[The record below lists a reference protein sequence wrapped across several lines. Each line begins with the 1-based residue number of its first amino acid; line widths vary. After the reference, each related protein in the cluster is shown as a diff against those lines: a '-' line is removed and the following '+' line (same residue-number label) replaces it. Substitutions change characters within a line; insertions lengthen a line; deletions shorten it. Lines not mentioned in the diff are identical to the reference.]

1 MTNGEHPPFPALSR
15 RGFVAAGASFLAA
28 PAVAMH
34 DFGSP
39 KRPQVQL
46 ASGVVAG
53 IREGRAYAF
62 KGIPYGEPTGGA
74 NRFLPP
80 TLKKPWSGV
89 LDATRFAPRCPQR
102 GTSTTSHSEDCLF
115 ANIWTGS
122 LTGHRPVMVWLHG
135 GGWEAGG
142 ADDPVTNGAWL
153 AAEQGVVVVS
163 LHHRL
168 NVFGYLH
175 LGEIGGESYSRSAS
189 SGMLDIVLALQ
200 WIRENIDRFGGDPDK
215 VTVFGQSGGGRK
227 VSTLMAMPSA
237 VGLFH
242 RAISQSGPGLT
253 LDTPEIGADR
263 AERLLRKLDIS
274 PASFRRLA
282 EVPTDVL
289 LAAGIEVRNE
299 TGQFRPFVD
308 GATVLQHPFL
318 PAAPLISAH
327 VPMIIGVT
335 RDETAAFLGDEAGY
349 AQFSDLDLVREL
361 ERFFPAGQAPAAIEA
376 WRRFHPLSS
385 NLRLFA
391 QITTDRSYF
400 LDANILAESKAALG
414 RAPAYTYIVERATNV
429 GSLHDVSPHGI
440 DLPFIF
446 GNLTASRYL
455 GTATVE
461 DEMLRSAMSG
471 AWAAFA
477 RNGSP
482 NHPGIDRWL
491 PYEATLRPTMM
502 FGSTTRLASDPYGA
516 RRTFMDRFGSEQLQ
530 AYEPRPPGPW
540 IRQ

>member
-1 MTNGEHPPFPALSR
+1 MLNS
-15 RGFVAAGASFLAA
+15 V
-28 PAVAMH
+28 
-34 DFGSP
+34 GSQ
-39 KRPQVQL
+39 RPQVQL

-53 IREGRAYAF
+53 TREGRAYAF
-62 KGIPYGEPTGGA
+62 KGIPYGEPTGGE

-80 TLKKPWSGV
+80 ALRKPWSGV
-89 LDATRFAPRCPQR
+89 LDALRFAPRCPQR
-102 GTSTTSHSEDCLF
+102 GIGAASHSEDCLF

-122 LTGHRPVMVWLHG
+122 LSGHRPVMVWLHG

-142 ADDPVTNGAWL
+142 ADDPVANGAWL

-163 LHHRL
+163 IHHRL

-175 LGEIGGESYSRSAS
+175 LGEIGGEAYARSAS
-189 SGMLDIVLALQ
+189 AGTLDIVLALH

-237 VGLFH
+237 AGLFH

-253 LDTPEIGADR
+253 LDTAEIGADR
-263 AERLLRKLDIS
+263 AKRLLRKLDIA
-274 PASFRRLA
+274 PANFRRLT
-282 EVPTDVL
+282 EVPTDAL
-289 LAAGIEVRNE
+289 LAAGIEVRND

-308 GATVLQHPFL
+308 GATVPQHPFL

-327 VPMIIGVT
+327 VPMMVGVT
-335 RDETAAFLGDEAGY
+335 RDETSAFLGNEAEY
-349 AQFSDLDLVREL
+349 AQLSDADLVREL
-361 ERFFPAGQAPAAIEA
+361 ERFFPAGEASAAIEE
-376 WRRFHPLSS
+376 WRRFHPTSPNS
-385 NLRLFA
+385 RLLA

-400 LDANILAESKAALG
+400 LDASILAESKAALG
-414 RAPAYTYIVERATNV
+414 RAPAYAYILERATNV
-429 GSLHDVSPHGI
+429 GSLSDVSPHGI
-440 DLPFIF
+440 DLPYIF

-455 GTATVE
+455 ETVTAE
-461 DEMLRSAMSG
+461 DEALRSAMSG

-482 NHPGIDRWL
+482 NNPGIDRWL
-491 PYEATLRPTMM
+491 PYESTLRSTMM
-502 FGSTTRLASDPYGA
+502 FGNTIRLASDPYGA
-516 RRTFMDRFGSEQLQ
+516 RRAFMDRFGSEQLQ